1 MFNQCVCWENK
12 YFSFRTFCSS
22 LIYLVKIISNLS
34 WHLIFWV
41 KFVDYLVANKRNGET
56 SFCIFRKQFL
66 LWIQRLPDQN
76 NTDNKYPR
84 VTFEFV
90 QHALFTTDMN
100 SILSKDALDSIQMQ
114 DDTDAIKPFYWT
126 TMSVAHCNF
135 ICLCS
140 NQLFNS
146 IPVLVTICMKMTLFS
161 NGNAIVVLLIIN
173 VRLCLLHIRMDALID
188 WLERE
193 SNISRWIVVDEYW
206 FCVNWIWLLWLCCR
220 LRLMVTKRNCGIFT
234 WLNPWIWLQFKQT
247 DGQEGKFHFI

>member
-12 YFSFRTFCSS
+12 YFSFRKFCSS

-66 LWIQRLPDQN
+66 L
-76 NTDNKYPR
+76 
-84 VTFEFV
+84 FV

-100 SILSKDALDSIQMQ
+100 SILPKDALDSIQMQ

-146 IPVLVTICMKMTLFS
+146 ILVLLTICVKMTLFF
-161 NGNAIVVLLIIN
+161 NGNTIVIVLIIS
-173 VRLCLLHIRMDALID
+173 VRLCLLHILMDSLID

-206 FCVNWIWLLWLCCR
+206 FCVSLKWLIWLCC
-220 LRLMVTKRNCGIFT
+220 
-234 WLNPWIWLQFKQT
+234 
-247 DGQEGKFHFI
+247 